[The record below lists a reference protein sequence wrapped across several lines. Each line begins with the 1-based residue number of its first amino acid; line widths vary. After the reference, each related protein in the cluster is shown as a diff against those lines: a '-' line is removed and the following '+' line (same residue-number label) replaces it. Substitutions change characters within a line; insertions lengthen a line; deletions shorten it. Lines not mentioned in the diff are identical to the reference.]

1 MSYDSYGM
9 NRNCIF
15 SRILRY
21 VFSMVIVS
29 TLLHAEIRW
38 NYHREDATHFILAPG
53 HIRPIYQDQHRTASL
68 NMMAKKYRQAKQ
80 VQVNENGKEKSL
92 KKAKS
97 VTMEMMLTQ
106 RTWLYIHSN
115 GGFSLWKDAYPIGS
129 FHFLTVAPYFG
140 NFCPKKCFFANF
152 SYFYMNATY
161 SEVIWQVK
169 IHKSVIKNKNVEE
182 KGLKSI

>member
-1 MSYDSYGM
+1 MSYNLYGM
-9 NRNCIF
+9 NRNCILF
-15 SRILRY
+15 MICRRPHKVGY
-21 VFSMVIVS
+21 VSYVASI
-29 TLLHAEIRW
+29 LLHAEIRW
-38 NYHREDATHFILAPG
+38 NYHREDATHFISAPG
-53 HIRPIYQDQHRTASL
+53 HIRPIYRDQHRMASW

-129 FHFLTVAPYFG
+129 FQFFNSCTVFWILFTIFSQFHFWMRLTVGKFD
-140 NFCPKKCFFANF
+140 
-152 SYFYMNATY
+152 
-161 SEVIWQVK
+161 
-169 IHKSVIKNKNVEE
+169 KS
-182 KGLKSI
+182 KSIKA